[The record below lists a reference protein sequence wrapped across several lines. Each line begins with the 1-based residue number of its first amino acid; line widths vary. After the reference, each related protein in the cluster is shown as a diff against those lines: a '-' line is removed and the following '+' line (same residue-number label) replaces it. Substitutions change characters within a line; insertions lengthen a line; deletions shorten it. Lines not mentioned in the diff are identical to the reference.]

1 MTQVYEELR
10 IDRPVRTS
18 ISNKNLLRRGVP
30 KQLLDISLGDLNSF
44 DDPDREKVILFVK
57 KYIKHIPYNFRNNQG
72 IMLYGS
78 NGVGK
83 SFIATLIVKYAYI
96 FRYTSKRCTYME
108 YISEY
113 TRMWGCK
120 NPQEKEEL
128 EELFYRNYKAVEF
141 LCLEEIG
148 KELDTKLAPTVLE
161 DLLRYREEKGL
172 VTIICTNLNPSD
184 LSTKYGNSIMSL
196 IKGNCTPIK
205 LVGEDKR
212 REVFK
217 ERVD

>member
-1 MTQVYEELR
+1 MSNTN
-10 IDRPVRTS
+10 RPIRKTVS
-18 ISNKNLLRRGVP
+18 YKNLLRRGIP
-30 KQLLDISLGDLNSF
+30 RQLLEISLRDLDDF
-44 DDPDREKVILFVK
+44 GDPDRLKVIE
-57 KYIKHIPYNFRNNQG
+57 YIKRYTKNIPENFNNNQG

-83 SFIATLIVKYAYI
+83 SFIANLIVKYAYI
-96 FRYTSKRCTYME
+96 FRYTSRRCTYME

-184 LSTKYGNSIMSL
+184 LATKYGNSIMSL

>member
-1 MTQVYEELR
+1 MNNA
-10 IDRPVRTS
+10 RPVRTS
-18 ISNKNLLRRGVP
+18 LSRKNLLTRGVP
-30 KQLLDISLGDLNSF
+30 KHLLDVTIRELDDFN
-44 DDPDREKVILFVK
+44 DPDRKAVVD
-57 KYIKHIPYNFRNNQG
+57 YIKDYVKHIPDNFNNNQG

-83 SFIATLIVKYAYI
+83 SFIATIIVKYAYI
-96 FRYTSKRCTYME
+96 YRYTSKRCTFME
-108 YISEY
+108 YINEY

-148 KELDTKLAPTVLE
+148 KELDTKLSPTVLE
-161 DLLRYREEKGL
+161 DLLRYREERGL
-172 VTIICTNLNPSD
+172 VTIICTNLNPKD
-184 LSTKYGNSIMSL
+184 LKEKYGNSIMSL

-205 LVGEDKR
+205 LVGEDNR
-212 REVFK
+212 QAVFK
-217 ERVD
+217 ERID

>member
-1 MTQVYEELR
+1 MN
-10 IDRPVRTS
+10 RPKRTTLS
-18 ISNKNLLRRGVP
+18 IKNLIRRGVP
-30 KQLLDISLGDLNSF
+30 KHLVDVSIRDLDTFN
-44 DDPDREKVILFVK
+44 DPDREKVVEYVTN
-57 KYIKHIPYNFRNNQG
+57 YIKNIPTNFDNNQG

-96 FRYTSKRCTYME
+96 FRYTSKRCTFME
-108 YISEY
+108 YINEY

-120 NPQEKEEL
+120 NPIEKEEL

-148 KELDTKLAPTVLE
+148 KELDTKLSPTVLE
-161 DLLRYREEKGL
+161 DLLRYREERGL
-172 VTIICTNLNPSD
+172 VTIICTNLNPKD
-184 LSTKYGNSIMSL
+184 LASKYGNSIMSL

-205 LVGEDKR
+205 LVGADNR
-212 REVFK
+212 QAVFK
-217 ERVD
+217 ERIEE

>member
-1 MTQVYEELR
+1 MTNAPFIE
-10 IDRPVRTS
+10 RPVRTS
-18 ISNKNLLRRGVP
+18 ISNLNLLRRGVP
-30 KQLLDISLGDLNSF
+30 KHLLDVTLGQLDDFN
-44 DDPDREKVILFVK
+44 DPDRNKVIQ
-57 KYIKHIPYNFRNNQG
+57 YIKNYVKNIPENFKNNQG

-83 SFIATLIVKYAYI
+83 SFIATIIVKYSYI
-96 FRYTSKRCTYME
+96 FRYTSKRCTFMD
-108 YISEY
+108 YINEY

-161 DLLRYREEKGL
+161 DLLRYREERGL
-172 VTIICTNLNPSD
+172 VTIICTNLNPKD
-184 LSTKYGNSIMSL
+184 LKEKYGNSIMSL

-205 LVGEDKR
+205 LVGQDNR
-212 REVFK
+212 QAVFK
-217 ERVD
+217 ERIEE

>member
-1 MTQVYEELR
+1 MSNT
-10 IDRPVRTS
+10 RPIRTS

-30 KQLLDISLGDLNSF
+30 KHLLDVTIGQLDDF
-44 DDPDREKVILFVK
+44 DDPDRAKVIQFIK
-57 KYIKHIPYNFRNNQG
+57 KYIKHIPENFTNNQG

-83 SFIATLIVKYAYI
+83 SFIATLIVKYAYV
-96 FRYTSKRCTYME
+96 FRYTSKRCTFME
-108 YISEY
+108 YITEY

-120 NPQEKEEL
+120 NLQEKEEL

-148 KELDTKLAPTVLE
+148 KELDTKLSPTVLE

-184 LSTKYGNSIMSL
+184 LTTKYGNSIMSL

>member
-1 MTQVYEELR
+1 MN
-10 IDRPVRTS
+10 RPKRTTLS
-18 ISNKNLLRRGVP
+18 IKNLVRRGVP
-30 KQLLDISLGDLNSF
+30 KHLVDVSIRDLDTFN
-44 DDPDREKVILFVK
+44 DPDREKVVEYVTN
-57 KYIKHIPYNFRNNQG
+57 YIKNIPINFDNNQG

-96 FRYTSKRCTYME
+96 FRYTSKRCTFME
-108 YISEY
+108 YINEY

-120 NPQEKEEL
+120 NPLEKEEL

-148 KELDTKLAPTVLE
+148 KELDTKLSPTVLE
-161 DLLRYREEKGL
+161 DLLRYREERGL
-172 VTIICTNLNPSD
+172 VTIICTNLNPKD
-184 LSTKYGNSIMSL
+184 LASKYGNSIMSL

-205 LVGEDKR
+205 LVGADNR
-212 REVFK
+212 QAVFK
-217 ERVD
+217 ERIEE

>member
-1 MTQVYEELR
+1 MN
-10 IDRPVRTS
+10 RPIRKTLS
-18 ISNKNLLRRGVP
+18 TTNLLRRGVP
-30 KQLLDISLGDLNSF
+30 QHLLNISINDLVDFGDSNRS
-44 DDPDREKVILFVK
+44 KVVDYIK
-57 KYIKHIPYNFRNNQG
+57 NYIKHLPDNFINNQG

-83 SFIATLIVKYAYI
+83 SFIATIIVKYAYI
-96 FRYTSKRCTYME
+96 FRYTSKRCTFME
-108 YISEY
+108 YINEY

-148 KELDTKLAPTVLE
+148 KELDTKLSPTVLE
-161 DLLRYREEKGL
+161 DLLRYREERGL
-172 VTIICTNLNPSD
+172 VTIICTNLNPQD
-184 LSTKYGNSIMSL
+184 LTAKYGNSIMSL

-205 LVGEDKR
+205 LVGQDNR
-212 REVFK
+212 QSVFK
-217 ERVD
+217 ERIEE

>member
-1 MTQVYEELR
+1 MN
-10 IDRPVRTS
+10 RPIRKTLS
-18 ISNKNLLRRGVP
+18 TANLLRRGVP
-30 KQLLDISLGDLNSF
+30 QHLLNISINDLVDFGDSNRSQVV
-44 DDPDREKVILFVK
+44 DYIKN
-57 KYIKHIPYNFRNNQG
+57 YIKHLPDNFINNQG

-83 SFIATLIVKYAYI
+83 SFIATIIVKYAYI
-96 FRYTSKRCTYME
+96 FRYTSKRCTFME
-108 YISEY
+108 YINEY

-148 KELDTKLAPTVLE
+148 KELDTKLSPTVLE
-161 DLLRYREEKGL
+161 DLLRYREERGL
-172 VTIICTNLNPSD
+172 VTIICTNLNPQD
-184 LSTKYGNSIMSL
+184 LTAKYGNSIMSL

-205 LVGEDKR
+205 LVGQDNR
-212 REVFK
+212 QSVFK
-217 ERVD
+217 ERIEE

>member
-1 MTQVYEELR
+1 MK
-10 IDRPVRTS
+10 RPIRTTL
-18 ISNKNLLRRGVP
+18 SNKNLIRRGVP
-30 KQLLDISLGDLNSF
+30 KQLLDVTLGDL
-44 DDPDREKVILFVK
+44 DDFNDPNRREVVN
-57 KYIKHIPYNFRNNQG
+57 YIKNYVKNIPSNFDNNQG

-83 SFIATLIVKYAYI
+83 SFIATIIVKYAYA
-96 FRYTSKRCTYME
+96 FRYTSKRCTFME
-108 YISEY
+108 YINEY

-148 KELDTKLAPTVLE
+148 KELDTKLSPTVLE
-161 DLLRYREEKGL
+161 DLLRFREERGL
-172 VTIICTNLNPSD
+172 VTIICTNLNPPD
-184 LSTKYGNSIMSL
+184 LRDKYGNSIISL

-205 LVGEDKR
+205 LVGTDNR
-212 REVFK
+212 QAVFRERI
-217 ERVD
+217 EE